1 MELFLFE
8 RCNSFRGVNLNLY
21 MNQLAFNPGPDPERW
36 HRGLSR
42 FAWLPSLVKFFILN
56 SESEIKEKRCAR
68 DLGQFVVFV
77 FLVVGTIISNSNLSA
92 S

>member
-36 HRGLSR
+36 HRGLKG
-42 FAWLPSLVKFFILN
+42 L
-56 SESEIKEKRCAR
+56 CH
-68 DLGQFVVFV
+68 DLRGYE
-77 FLVVGTIISNSNLSA
+77 A
-92 S
+92 